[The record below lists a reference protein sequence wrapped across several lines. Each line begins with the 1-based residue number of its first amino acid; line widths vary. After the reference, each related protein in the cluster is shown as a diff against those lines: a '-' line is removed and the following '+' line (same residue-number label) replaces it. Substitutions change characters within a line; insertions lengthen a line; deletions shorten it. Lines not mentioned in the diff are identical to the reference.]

1 MKKATTKKVQ
11 SKKSVASAPVCTVP
25 ASRKVWGVI
34 ALAGLF
40 ACGYILGGIMAT
52 PDKAQQAAECTT
64 ASEMTVVEN
73 PAPIATCTRIEQ
85 LLEQQLTPEDS
96 QGYEKH
102 MYNAETYNRLADN
115 GCAEHSDKYRAM
127 AVRETQIAV
136 ALMPVEN
143 MSEYE
148 VEDIV
153 DTYKKAK
160 MQAAA
165 QQVIDKLQQA
175 SEPAIDFILKLENI
189 LED

>member
-1 MKKATTKKVQ
+1 MKKVQ
-11 SKKSVASAPVCTVP
+11 SKKTQSKKAVAAAPVCTVP

-40 ACGYILGGIMAT
+40 ACGYILGGIMAK
-52 PDKAQQAAECTT
+52 PDNAQRATECP
-64 ASEMTVVEN
+64 SVQEMTIVEN
-73 PAPIATCTRIEQ
+73 PEPIATCTRIEQ

-102 MYNAETYNRLADN
+102 LYNAEIYNRLADN

-136 ALMPVEN
+136 ALMPVEE
-143 MSEYE
+143 MSEYDVEE
-148 VEDIV
+148 VV

-175 SEPAIDFILKLENI
+175 SEPAIDFILKLEKI

>member
-1 MKKATTKKVQ
+1 MKKTQAKKVQ
-11 SKKSVASAPVCTVP
+11 SKKTTASVCVVP
-25 ASRKVWGVI
+25 TSRKVWGVI

-52 PDKAQQAAECTT
+52 PDRAQQATECPT
-64 ASEMTVVEN
+64 AQDMTVVEN

-102 MYNAETYNRLADN
+102 LYNAETYNRLADN
-115 GCAEHSDKYRAM
+115 GCAEHSDKYRAL

-136 ALMPVEN
+136 ALIPIEY
-143 MSEYE
+143 MSDDQI
-148 VEDIV
+148 EDVV
-153 DTYKKAK
+153 DSYKKAK

-175 SEPAIDFILKLENI
+175 SEPAIDFILKLEKI

>member
-11 SKKSVASAPVCTVP
+11 SKKTAAAAPGCTVP

-40 ACGYILGGIMAT
+40 ACGYILGGIMAK
-52 PDKAQQAAECTT
+52 PDKVQCPAVQ
-64 ASEMTVVEN
+64 EMTVVEK
-73 PAPIATCTRIEQ
+73 PTPIATCTRIEQ

-102 MYNAETYNRLADN
+102 LYNAETYNRLADN
-115 GCAEHSDKYRAM
+115 GCAEHGDKYRAM

-136 ALMPVEN
+136 ALIPIES
-143 MSEYE
+143 MSDDQI
-148 VEDIV
+148 EDVV

-175 SEPAIDFILKLENI
+175 SEPAIDFILKLEKI

>member
-1 MKKATTKKVQ
+1 MKKTQSKKVQ
-11 SKKSVASAPVCTVP
+11 SKKTTVSACVVP

-40 ACGYILGGIMAT
+40 ACGYILGGIMAK
-52 PDKAQQAAECTT
+52 PDKVQCPAVQ
-64 ASEMTVVEN
+64 EMTVVEN
-73 PAPIATCTRIEQ
+73 PTPIATCTRIEQ

-102 MYNAETYNRLADN
+102 LYNAETYNRLADN

-136 ALMPVEN
+136 ALMPVEY
-143 MSEYE
+143 MSD
-148 VEDIV
+148 VEIEDVV

-175 SEPAIDFILKLENI
+175 SEPAIDFILKLEKI

>member
-1 MKKATTKKVQ
+1 
-11 SKKSVASAPVCTVP
+11 
-25 ASRKVWGVI
+25 
-34 ALAGLF
+34 
-40 ACGYILGGIMAT
+40 MAT
-52 PDKAQQAAECTT
+52 PDRAQQALECPAAQDITI
-64 ASEMTVVEN
+64 VEN

-102 MYNAETYNRLADN
+102 LYNAETYNRLADN
-115 GCAEHSDKYRAM
+115 GCAEHSDKYRAL

-136 ALMPVEN
+136 ALMPIES
-143 MSEYE
+143 MSDYQI
-148 VEDIV
+148 EDVV

-175 SEPAIDFILKLENI
+175 SEPAIDLILKLEKI